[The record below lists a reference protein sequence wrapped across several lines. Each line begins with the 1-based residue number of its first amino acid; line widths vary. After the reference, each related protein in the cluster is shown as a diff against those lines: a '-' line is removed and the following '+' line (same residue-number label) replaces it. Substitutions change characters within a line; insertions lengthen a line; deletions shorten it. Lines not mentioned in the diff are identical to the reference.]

1 MTTTAFKVMATTFVM
16 SLTLTA
22 WAQPPEDGPPRGRGD
37 QQGKGQQG
45 KGQFGKGQQGKG
57 QQGKGQQGKGQQGKG
72 QQDGRPRF
80 QLGTVIPPQ
89 MRDDLN
95 LTSSQE
101 KEINGIEKDVKT
113 KLEKILSKD
122 QIESLNNPPMGGG
135 PGGPGGPGGGFGQR
149 GRGGPGGPPNG
160 PEGDDPPPP
169 KKKGGQAKKKAPPR
183 DEDN

>member
-22 WAQPPEDGPPRGRGD
+22 WAQPPDDGPPRGRGG
-37 QQGKGQQG
+37 QPGKGQQG
-45 KGQFGKGQQGKG
+45 KGQF
-57 QQGKGQQGKGQQGKG
+57 GKGQQGKGQQGKG

-89 MRDDLN
+89 MRGDLN

-122 QIESLNNPPMGGG
+122 QIDSLNNPPMGGG
-135 PGGPGGPGGGFGQR
+135 PGGGFGQR
-149 GRGGPGGPPNG
+149 DRGGPGGPPNG
-160 PEGDDPPPP
+160 PEGDDAPPP
-169 KKKGGQAKKKAPPR
+169 KKKFGQAKKKAPPR

>member
-22 WAQPPEDGPPRGRGD
+22 WAQPPDDGPPRGRGG
-37 QQGKGQQG
+37 QPGKGQQG
-45 KGQFGKGQQGKG
+45 KGQF
-57 QQGKGQQGKGQQGKG
+57 GKGQQGKGQQGKG

-89 MRDDLN
+89 MRGDLN

-122 QIESLNNPPMGGG
+122 QIDSLNNPPMGGG
-135 PGGPGGPGGGFGQR
+135 PGLGSEIAVVRAVHQMALKATMLLRQR
-149 GRGGPGGPPNG
+149 KNLVRPR
-160 PEGDDPPPP
+160 
-169 KKKGGQAKKKAPPR
+169 KKLLHATKTIKRLDA
-183 DEDN
+183 DL